1 MDKAV
6 CMEELN
12 LVNPS
17 SDAEE
22 NTRSDIPMSS
32 HTVSSDPR
40 SHNVHDLCVG
50 AATAFP
56 PTGSV
61 GAHSKLAV
69 SSQGHRKTR
78 ILAHL
83 SDYDVEYCPSGGL
96 ITSDSVTSNEKNVV
110 GTEGRTVTLQ
120 CSYSTSNSYTY
131 LFWYRKYPSE
141 AMQYIL
147 FKGARSVNTVK
158 DTAAFAQERFSSTT
172 GQEFTVLTISSLSLS
187 DSAIYYCAL
196 QSTMFHSAE
205 ALSKNCITTD
215 GRDSN
220 FKQSNVAN

>member
-1 MDKAV
+1 MSVDEKRMLLDEQYIAMYKSP
-6 CMEELN
+6 MECGKIQKWRLN
-12 LVNPS
+12 VVRREWYSNS
-17 SDAEE
+17 
-22 NTRSDIPMSS
+22 
-32 HTVSSDPR
+32 
-40 SHNVHDLCVG
+40 G
-50 AATAFP
+50 A
-56 PTGSV
+56 
-61 GAHSKLAV
+61 
-69 SSQGHRKTR
+69 
-78 ILAHL
+78 I
-83 SDYDVEYCPSGGL
+83 GL
-96 ITSDSVTSNEKNVV
+96 ITSDSVTNNKRDVV
-110 GTEGRTVTLQ
+110 GTEGRTVRLQ

-147 FKGARSVNTVK
+147 VKGARSANTEE

-172 GQEFTVLTISSLSLS
+172 GQDFTVLTISSLSLS